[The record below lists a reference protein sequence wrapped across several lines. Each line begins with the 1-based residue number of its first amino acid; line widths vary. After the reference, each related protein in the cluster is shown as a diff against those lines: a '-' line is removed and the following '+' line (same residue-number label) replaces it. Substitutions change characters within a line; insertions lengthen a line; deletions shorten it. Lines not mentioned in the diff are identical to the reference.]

1 MVTRGGRPSFRTT
14 LDGRTVKKGSV
25 AELCVFLSSGMQPE
39 RGNPRPRVPIRL
51 NSSLTLNVCRSYDV
65 VFGAASRRVPAGQ
78 SLGLRKG
85 LRTAGTDMKTAPILH
100 EPIGIAPQGVALRWR
115 SGPRSAK
122 VFLAGRLTALAI
134 PAETQMTALARALP
148 EVGVAARLWRPW
160 EDSLAEADCLHLFG
174 AADEFLPLVEA
185 ARQYQVKVVLSPLS
199 WLEESQRPSEPGLS
213 SRGRTLARKV
223 TAWAGYVGRSIYPRW
238 PSRQRRLYQSV
249 DLLLPN
255 FNAEA
260 QQIIRQFQIPAD
272 RMHVVPHGADLRFAM
287 AAPEPFVE
295 RFGIRDFV
303 LYAGP
308 IEPRNHQ
315 LGFLWAMREEDL
327 PVVILG
333 DAVPGCQWYE
343 AECRRVAGTRVQF
356 VPQIAHED
364 PLLAS
369 SYAACTCLVVAGGS
383 GAPQQIA
390 LEAGMSGTP
399 LVLFENGSVSEYF
412 GHQAVY
418 VKPDDVQG
426 IRRGVVTAIARKR
439 SESLAEHV
447 RTYFSWNAA
456 AKATREAY
464 AKVLRQRQR

>member
-1 MVTRGGRPSFRTT
+1 
-14 LDGRTVKKGSV
+14 
-25 AELCVFLSSGMQPE
+25 
-39 RGNPRPRVPIRL
+39 
-51 NSSLTLNVCRSYDV
+51 
-65 VFGAASRRVPAGQ
+65 
-78 SLGLRKG
+78 
-85 LRTAGTDMKTAPILH
+85 MKIAPTLH
-100 EPIGIAPQGVALRWR
+100 EKIGIASQNAAIR
-115 SGPRSAK
+115 SRPGLQSAK

-134 PAETQMTALARALP
+134 PGEAQMVSLARALP
-148 EVGVAARLWRPW
+148 DVGVSARLWRPW

-185 ARQYQVKVVLSPLS
+185 ARRHQVKVVLSPLT
-199 WLEESQRPSEPGLS
+199 WLEDAKRPYELKLS
-213 SRGRTLARKV
+213 AAGRMLARKA
-223 TAWAGYVGRSIYPRW
+223 TAWAGYIGRSVCPRW
-238 PSRQRRLYQSV
+238 PSRQRSLYQAV

-260 QQIIRQFQIPAD
+260 QQLMRQFQIPAD
-272 RMHVVPHGADLRFAM
+272 RMQVVPHGADLRFAM
-287 AAPEPFVE
+287 AVPEPFVQ
-295 RFGIRDFV
+295 RFGVRDFV

-333 DAVPGCQWYE
+333 DAVAGYEWYE
-343 AECRRVAGTRVQF
+343 AECRRVAGPRVQF
-356 VPQIAHED
+356 VPQIAHDD

-369 SYAACTCLVVAGGS
+369 AYAACGCLVVAGGS

-399 LVLFENGSVSEYF
+399 LVLFENGTVSEYF

-418 VKPDDVQG
+418 VKPDNVQG

-439 SESLAEHV
+439 NESLAEHV
-447 RTYFSWNAA
+447 QTYFSWNAV
-456 AKATREAY
+456 AKATRDAY
-464 AKVLRQRQR
+464 AKVLRQGHR